1 MPIRVKCEK
10 CKKTL
15 SVKDHLAG
23 KKIKC
28 PVCQN
33 VVAVPAAPPPKA
45 PAPSAVPAS
54 KPAPPPAAKKPAA
67 SAKPGATTIPAP
79 GKMKSNG
86 TPIAADMVKSNGTPA
101 PEPEMIELP
110 PENIEAEAASA
121 FADEPA
127 DPAAEDGAPKTIDF
141 KCSWCDEELHLPVE
155 LAGKQAPCPNPECR
169 RIIKVP
175 LLKVEEKKDWRKMD
189 RRGPAAAVINQP
201 EQLENAWG
209 TEEATRARQDSLAKA
224 GAVDVP
230 AKKPTGALG
239 WLRIGFFAG
248 TAVVVLAMLYVAGNQ
263 LIRKSQQHHAVKEI
277 EDLVNENDPK
287 IKNHLLRAEGHRTLA
302 LLHMHESAGNA
313 EKARRHLLGALS
325 LVESESS
332 DNKNPAVNEQLFRI
346 DIALAQVELGGDGDD
361 VLRKNKLEWKDVRD
375 ELANTF
381 GKIDGPEV
389 QVIALREIGGRLL
402 QKKQAGLAIGLAAAL
417 SNSEIPGKNPAPFR
431 QQIAMLCAMPDH
443 EEKLSKI
450 VKKPDPATLKE
461 LQDAHARVGYAEGLA
476 CKDDYINAL
485 AIAQIPGP
493 PKDKL
498 EACLGVAAIARQR
511 KNKDETA
518 KFVKV
523 ALSLVKEVK
532 EPSSSWPWQQLQLVK
547 LAACTE
553 DAEAIK
559 DIVKSLPAPF
569 KLRAQLEI
577 FLALCE
583 KSSGEVSADTLQEIE
598 AIDKE
603 GITLALAWM
612 ALAQHNARQGASRAR
627 NRSIF
632 EDHVGSV
639 TLPNEI
645 IEMIRPMVDI
655 GSYLGSIR

>member
-1 MPIRVKCEK
+1 MPIRVKCDN

-33 VVAVPAAPPPKA
+33 VVVVPAAQPPKA
-45 PAPSAVPAS
+45 PSPSAAPAS
-54 KPAPPPAAKKPAA
+54 KPTLPAGAKKPAA
-67 SAKPGATTIPAP
+67 SAKPAATTIPAP
-79 GKMKSNG
+79 ER
-86 TPIAADMVKSNGTPA
+86 VKSNGTPA

-127 DPAAEDGAPKTIDF
+127 APAAEDATPKTIDF
-141 KCSWCDEELHLPVE
+141 KCTWCEEDLHLPVE

-175 LLKVEEKKDWRKMD
+175 LLKVAEKKDWRKME

-224 GAVDVP
+224 GAIDVP
-230 AKKPTGALG
+230 AKKPRDAFD

-248 TAVVVLAMLYVAGNQ
+248 TAVVVLAMLYFAGAKW
-263 LIRKSQQHHAVKEI
+263 IGRSKQHHAVKEI
-277 EDLVNENDPK
+277 EDLVSDKDAK
-287 IKNHLLRAEGHRTLA
+287 IKNPLLRAEGHRALA
-302 LLHMHESAGNA
+302 LLHLRESAGKA
-313 EKARRHLLGALS
+313 ETARRHFLGALS
-325 LVESESS
+325 LVESENP
-332 DNKNPAVNEQLFRI
+332 DTNRNPAVNEQLFRK
-346 DIALAQVELGGDGDD
+346 DLALSQIELGGDGDD
-361 VLRKNKLEWKDVRD
+361 VLSKNKIEWKDVRD
-375 ELANTF
+375 ELAATL
-381 GKIDGPEV
+381 GKIEGAEV
-389 QVIALREIGGRLL
+389 QVMALREIGTRLFE
-402 QKKQAGLAIGLAAAL
+402 KKQEGLAIGLAAAL
-417 SNSEIPGKNPAPFR
+417 SNTDTPGKNPAPFR
-431 QQIAMLCAMPDH
+431 QQIAMLFAMPDH

-450 VKKPDPATLKE
+450 VKKPDPATLKD
-461 LQDAHARVGYAEGLA
+461 LQDAHARVGYAEGSA
-476 CKDDYINAL
+476 CKNDYVNAL

-493 PKDKL
+493 PKDKFD
-498 EACLGVAAIARQR
+498 ACLGVAAVAWQR
-511 KNKDETA
+511 GNKDEAA
-518 KFVKV
+518 KFVKA

-532 EPSSSWPWQQLQLVK
+532 DPSSSWSWQQLQLVR

-559 DIVKSLPAPF
+559 DIVKGLPAPF
-569 KLRAQLEI
+569 KLRAHLEI

-583 KSSGEVSADTLQEIE
+583 KSTGEVSADALQEIE

-603 GITLALAWM
+603 GITLALAWN

-632 EDHVGSV
+632 EDRIGSV

-655 GSYLGSIR
+655 GSYLGSMK

>member
-1 MPIRVKCEK
+1 MPIRVKCDK

-33 VVAVPAAPPPKA
+33 VVAVPVAPPKA
-45 PAPSAVPAS
+45 SSPSAAAAS
-54 KPAPPPAAKKPAA
+54 KPAPPAAAKKPA
-67 SAKPGATTIPAP
+67 SLAKPGATTIPAP
-79 GKMKSNG
+79 EKLKSNG
-86 TPIAADMVKSNGTPA
+86 TPSPADTAKSNGT

-127 DPAAEDGAPKTIDF
+127 APAAEDGTPTTIDF
-141 KCSWCDEELHLPVE
+141 KCTWCEEDLHLPVE

-175 LLKVEEKKDWRKMD
+175 LPKVAEKKDWRKMD

-209 TEEATRARQDSLAKA
+209 TEEATRARQDSLAQA
-224 GAVDVP
+224 GAIDAP
-230 AKKPTGALG
+230 AKKPTGALA

-248 TAVVVLAMLYVAGNQ
+248 VAVAIVVMICVAGYK
-263 LIRKSQQHHAVKEI
+263 LIDRSQQHHAIKEI
-277 EDLVNENDPK
+277 EDLVNEKDPK
-287 IKNHLLRAEGHRTLA
+287 IKNPLLRAEGYRALA
-302 LLHMHESAGNA
+302 LLHLREGAGKA
-313 EKARRHLLGALS
+313 EIARRHLLGALS
-325 LVESESS
+325 LVESEIS
-332 DNKNPAVNEQLFRI
+332 DNKNPAVNVQLFRI
-346 DIALAQVELGGDGDD
+346 DLALAQVELGGDGDD

-375 ELANTF
+375 ALANTLS
-381 GKIDGPEV
+381 KIEGPEV
-389 QVIALREIGGRLL
+389 QVMALREVGTRLF
-402 QKKQAGLAIGLAAAL
+402 QKKQERLAIGLAAAL
-417 SNSEIPGKNPAPFR
+417 SNSETPGKHPAPFR
-431 QQIAMLCAMPDH
+431 QQIAMLYVLPDH
-443 EEKLSKI
+443 EEMLNKI
-450 VKKPDPATLKE
+450 VKKPDPASLKE
-461 LQDAHARVGYAEGLA
+461 LQDGHTRVGCAEGLA
-476 CKDDYINAL
+476 YKDDYITAF

-493 PKDKL
+493 PKDQL
-498 EACLGVAAIARQR
+498 EACLGVAAIAWQH
-511 KNKDETA
+511 KNKDEAA
-518 KFVKV
+518 KFVKA
-523 ALSLVKEVK
+523 ALSLVKDVK
-532 EPSSSWPWQQLQLVK
+532 EPSSSWSWQQLQLVK

-583 KSSGEVSADTLQEIE
+583 TSTGEVSADALQEIE

-603 GITLALAWM
+603 GITLALAWK
-612 ALAQHNARQGASRAR
+612 ALAQHNARHGASRAR

-632 EDHVGSV
+632 EDRLGSV

-645 IEMIRPMVDI
+645 TEMIRPMVDI
-655 GSYLGSIR
+655 GSYLGSMK

>member
-33 VVAVPAAPPPKA
+33 VVAVPAAPA
-45 PAPSAVPAS
+45 ATTAPAS
-54 KPAPPPAAKKPAA
+54 KPTPPAAAKKPAA
-67 SAKPGATTIPAP
+67 SAKPAATTISAP
-79 GKMKSNG
+79 ERMKSNG
-86 TPIAADMVKSNGTPA
+86 TPSPANTAKSNGTPA

-127 DPAAEDGAPKTIDF
+127 VPAAEDGTPKTIDF
-141 KCSWCDEELHLPVE
+141 KCSYCEVELHLPLE

-175 LLKVEEKKDWRKMD
+175 LPKVAEKKDWRKMD

-209 TEEATRARQDSLAKA
+209 TEEATRARQDSLAQA
-224 GAVDVP
+224 GAIAGP
-230 AKKPTGALG
+230 ANKPRGTLG
-239 WLRIGFFAG
+239 WVRIGFFVG
-248 TAVVVLAMLYVAGNQ
+248 VAVAILAMLYVAGYK
-263 LIRKSQQHHAVKEI
+263 LIGRSQYHHAIKEI
-277 EDLVNENDPK
+277 EDLVSEKDPK
-287 IKNHLLRAEGHRTLA
+287 IKNPLLRAEGHRTLA
-302 LLHMHESAGNA
+302 LLHLRESAGKA
-313 EKARRHLLGALS
+313 EKARRHFLGALS
-325 LVESESS
+325 LVESENP
-332 DNKNPAVNEQLFRI
+332 DNKSPAVNEQLFRI

-389 QVIALREIGGRLL
+389 QVLALRKIGGRLFE
-402 QKKQAGLAIGLAAAL
+402 KKQAGLAIGLAAAL
-417 SNSEIPGKNPAPFR
+417 SNSESPGKNLAPFR
-431 QQIAMLCAMPDH
+431 QQIAMLYAMPDH
-443 EEKLSKI
+443 EENANKL

-498 EACLGVAAIARQR
+498 EACLGVAAIAWQR
-511 KNKDETA
+511 KNKDEAA
-518 KFVKV
+518 KFVKAAV
-523 ALSLVKEVK
+523 SLVKEVK

-569 KLRAQLEI
+569 KLRARLEI

-583 KSSGEVSADTLQEIE
+583 KSSGEVSADSLQEIE

-603 GITLALAWM
+603 GITLALAWT

-632 EDHVGSV
+632 EDHIGTV
-639 TLPNEI
+639 TLPNEM

-655 GSYLGSIR
+655 GSYLGSMK